1 MLRVQKTLLERAEE
15 DKMAKTVSKGATTKV
30 KKYKDGSTGSFT
42 KVKSN
47 GKNKWIKSGS
57 SPKTK

>member
-1 MLRVQKTLLERAEE
+1 
-15 DKMAKTVSKGATTKV
+15 MAKTVSKGTNSKV

-47 GKNKWIKSGS
+47 GKNKWVKSGS
-57 SPKTK
+57 SPKMK